1 MTDSLDCKWVEAHF
15 EALFCDR
22 LEPEQDRLV
31 REHMETCASC
41 RREIE
46 ALNAIDPLVK
56 RHFQRGLAASQ
67 SPRITH
73 TGRLLGVSTAALAL
87 VGILLFVI
95 LRAPQTPP
103 AAPAQS
109 VAAQA
114 PVDTENQ
121 PPAPPKNPDDT
132 NPPAGRTKPAN
143 EVSRVL
149 DSATVARPA
158 ASDSADV
165 PDLLVTDPA
174 GYSHRL
180 EDFRGHV
187 TVIAVWS
194 KASPEAIANFE
205 RLYKAHGADPRFRF
219 LGVSNER
226 LAKPSNVTFPIFY
239 NKGSKVLGVRSGE
252 FALVDEKGEVT
263 LRGSLAKDFDSL
275 RKALQ
280 GN

>member
-1 MTDSLDCKWVEAHF
+1 MSDSLDCKWIEDHL

-22 LEPEQDRLV
+22 LEPEQDRRV
-31 REHMETCASC
+31 RKHIESCASC
-41 RREIE
+41 RREME

-56 RHFQRGLAASQ
+56 RHFQRELAAAQ
-67 SPRITH
+67 SPRVVH
-73 TGRLLGVSTAALAL
+73 TGRMLGVSTAALAL
-87 VGILLFVI
+87 VGILLFV
-95 LRAPQTPP
+95 LRMPQTTP
-103 AAPAQS
+103 AAPAQT
-109 VAAQA
+109 VVVQA
-114 PVDTENQ
+114 PVQNENQ
-121 PPAPPKNPDDT
+121 PPAPSKNPDNT
-132 NPPAGRTKPAN
+132 NPPVERTKPAN
-143 EVSRVL
+143 EVSRIL
-149 DSATVARPA
+149 DSATAARPA
-158 ASDSADV
+158 PSDSADV

-187 TVIAVWS
+187 TVVAVWS

-226 LAKPSNVTFPIFY
+226 LAKPANVTFPIFY

-252 FALVDEKGEVT
+252 FALVDEKGEIT
-263 LRGSLAKDFDSL
+263 LRGSLVKDFDNL

>member
-1 MTDSLDCKWVEAHF
+1 MTGSLDCNWVQEHF
-15 EALFCDR
+15 EALFCGR

-31 REHMETCASC
+31 REHIESCASC

-56 RHFQRGLAASQ
+56 RHFQRELAASQ
-67 SPRITH
+67 SPRVAH

-87 VGILLFVI
+87 VGVLLFVI
-95 LRAPQTPP
+95 LRAPQTTP
-103 AAPAQS
+103 AAPAQT

-121 PPAPPKNPDDT
+121 PAAPSKNPDDT
-132 NPPAGRTKPAN
+132 NPPVERTKPAN

-149 DSATVARPA
+149 DSATAARPA

-194 KASPEAIANFE
+194 KASPEAIANLE
-205 RLYKAHGADPRFRF
+205 RLYKAHGADARFRF

-263 LRGSLAKDFDSL
+263 LRGSLVKDFDSL